1 MKKLVLDLD
10 ESLVYSSME
19 AISPS
24 CIELHAS
31 GSTFYT
37 MLRPG
42 AKTFVEYVSKR
53 FEVTVWSTGLQ
64 SYLESVWSCFDV
76 PGVTLWGRS
85 FCKKI
90 EGETSGE
97 PYEKPLR
104 QITEDLTQI
113 VILDNTP
120 AMFTKCPLNGILVRT
135 WRGDPNDTELW
146 HLSHYLK
153 WLSTQPSM
161 QRDHR
166 AWRLEALCLRTK

>member
-53 FEVTVWSTGLQ
+53 FEEPRFTPLECKMCDQTYSSKLKATLRLRST
-64 SYLESVWSCFDV
+64 
-76 PGVTLWGRS
+76 
-85 FCKKI
+85 
-90 EGETSGE
+90 
-97 PYEKPLR
+97 
-104 QITEDLTQI
+104 
-113 VILDNTP
+113 
-120 AMFTKCPLNGILVRT
+120 
-135 WRGDPNDTELW
+135 
-146 HLSHYLK
+146 
-153 WLSTQPSM
+153 
-161 QRDHR
+161 
-166 AWRLEALCLRTK
+166 